1 MGFNTKGSDNRVH
14 EKRKKHKKDQKIKK
28 KTEIKAKT
36 VDSFIAFNTSFT
48 SL

>member
-28 KTEIKAKT
+28 TAIKAKT

>member
-14 EKRKKHKKDQKIKK
+14 EEREGEKHKKEQKIKK
-28 KTEIKAKT
+28 TPAIKAKT

-48 SL
+48 